1 MANDTLLRL
10 DRILDLAE
18 TFLTGRPQ
26 PPDWSAS
33 CAFAWRRR
41 RSLGSLEAL
50 RDDALDAAPEL
61 VGLTREQQL
70 VERNTA
76 QFVAGLPAN
85 HVLLA
90 GARGTGKSSL
100 VKAMVARHRHQGLRL
115 VEIDR
120 QHLDDLPD
128 VIDLLRDRP
137 ERFILFLDDLSFDAG
152 DTGYKSLKVAL
163 DGSLGAP
170 GDNVLIYATS
180 NRRHLVAEQASDNL
194 GYHGADN
201 GSGELHPG
209 DAVEEKISLAERF
222 GLRLVFYPL
231 GEDEYLAI
239 ARHWIEH
246 LGGGRAKGAK
256 AAALTREALAWSAE
270 RGARSGRVAYQFAR
284 DYVGRQGLVG

>member
-41 RSLGSLEAL
+41 RSLGSLETL
-50 RDDALDAAPEL
+50 RDDALDAAPKL
-61 VGLTREQQL
+61 IGLTREQQL

-231 GEDEYLAI
+231 SEDEYLAI
-239 ARHWIEH
+239 ALHWIEH
-246 LGGGRAKGAK
+246 LGNRPKGAK
-256 AAALTREALAWSAE
+256 AAAARREALAWSAE

-284 DYVGRQGLVG
+284 DYVGRQGLAD

>member
-26 PPDWSAS
+26 APDWNAS

-100 VKAMVARHRHQGLRL
+100 VKAMVARHRRQGLRL

-128 VIDLLRDRP
+128 VIELLRDRP

-180 NRRHLVAEQASDNL
+180 NRRHLVAENASDNL
-194 GYHGADN
+194 GYHSADN

-231 GEDEYLAI
+231 SEDEYLAI
-239 ARHWIEH
+239 ALHWVEH
-246 LGGGRAKGAK
+246 LGSRPKGAK
-256 AAALTREALAWSAE
+256 AAAARREALAWSAE

-284 DYVGRQGLVG
+284 DYVGRQGLTD